1 LSFGENEIDY
11 AFKNALERANGSRMV
26 SGESRPLRM
35 ISEELGLKELN
46 NFN

>member
-1 LSFGENEIDY
+1 MDFD
-11 AFKNALERANGSRMV
+11 FQNALERANGNRMMKGT
-26 SGESRPLRM
+26 SSPLRM